1 MRGGKYLSFDMFWP
15 TKSTN
20 IRLSPTQLLCQLCR
34 LCLKWCNPEFF
45 THPHFPA
52 NLLMAL
58 ASMILCS
65 GLVMPQLAQR
75 LGSMVSTTLP
85 SFSNL
90 SMMTVLF
97 SCSRSQSN
105 WSFNLRWWK
114 MQKVHPK
121 NRFPTAEIRGK
132 HRKIRVTKITGSLYT
147 LWAPSAS
154 KYISMIPGLAP
165 LVSCLTRQPVNLKNL
180 IRSSWNLSDLQGIL
194 LPRT

>member
-105 WSFNLRWWK
+105 WSFNLRLMKDAKSPPEKQVSNCRDPGKTSENTSHKNHWK
-114 MQKVHPK
+114 SIYPLGAQRIKVHK
-121 NRFPTAEIRGK
+121 HDTRFGTSGK
-132 HRKIRVTKITGSLYT
+132 LFDSATG
-147 LWAPSAS
+147 
-154 KYISMIPGLAP
+154 
-165 LVSCLTRQPVNLKNL
+165 QPQK
-180 IRSSWNLSDLQGIL
+180 SD
-194 LPRT
+194 

>member
-105 WSFNLRWWK
+105 WSFNLRLMK
-114 MQKVHPK
+114 DAKKSTRKTGFQLQRSGENIGKYESQK
-121 NRFPTAEIRGK
+121 
-132 HRKIRVTKITGSLYT
+132 SLEVYI
-147 LWAPSAS
+147 PSGRPAHQS
-154 KYISMIPGLAP
+154 
-165 LVSCLTRQPVNLKNL
+165 T
-180 IRSSWNLSDLQGIL
+180 
-194 LPRT
+194 

>member
-1 MRGGKYLSFDMFWP
+1 
-15 TKSTN
+15 
-20 IRLSPTQLLCQLCR
+20 
-34 LCLKWCNPEFF
+34 
-45 THPHFPA
+45 
-52 NLLMAL
+52 MAL

-105 WSFNLRWWK
+105 WSFNLRLMKDAKGPPEKQVW
-114 MQKVHPK
+114 
-121 NRFPTAEIRGK
+121 NCRDLGK
-132 HRKIRVTKITGSLYT
+132 TSENTSHTITRSLYT

-165 LVSCLTRQPVNLKNL
+165 LVSCLTRCQPVNLKNL
-180 IRSSWNLSDLQGIL
+180 IRSS
-194 LPRT
+194 